1 MENLK
6 KFKKIVILGGGIS
19 DEKEISDLTS
29 KEVYKT
35 LKNKYDVS
43 LIDVTQNCEK
53 LIKNLLNF
61 KPDVVFNCLHG
72 FFGEDGQ
79 VQSILNYLKI
89 KYTHSGV
96 MTSSVLMN
104 KEISKKIFSSMGVK
118 SPPSISLDKINQQKI
133 IYPIIVKPINGGSS
147 NGLLK
152 IKNENEFNYFLKKNN
167 KKLESFL
174 FEKFIDGR
182 EITVGILDNKICGIM
197 EIVFDSE
204 IYDYKNKYIQ
214 IADHIIN
221 PDIPNHIKKK
231 LCEISLDI
239 HKGTNCN
246 CISRLDF
253 RYDQKKDEVF
263 LLEVNTQPGLTK
275 SSLLPE
281 MAKENGINFF
291 QLCETLIQNY
301 LCEKL

>member
-1 MENLK
+1 MVIK
-6 KFKKIVILGGGIS
+6 PYIVSNTLEVDEDSSITTTLLDKDIDGDILTYRIITKSNNGKSTII
-19 DEKEISDLTS
+19 D
-29 KEVYKT
+29 
-35 LKNKYDVS
+35 KNKLEYIPNKD
-43 LIDVTQNCEK
+43 
-53 LIKNLLNF
+53 
-61 KPDVVFNCLHG
+61 FNGNDHITLVANDCIV
-72 FFGEDGQ
+72 D
-79 VQSILNYLKI
+79 S
-89 KYTHSGV
+89 
-96 MTSSVLMN
+96 M
-104 KEISKKIFSSMGVK
+104 EI
-118 SPPSISLDKINQQKI
+118 P
-133 IYPIIVKPINGGSS
+133 IYIIVKPINGGSS

-291 QLCETLIQNY
+291 QLCETLIQNS